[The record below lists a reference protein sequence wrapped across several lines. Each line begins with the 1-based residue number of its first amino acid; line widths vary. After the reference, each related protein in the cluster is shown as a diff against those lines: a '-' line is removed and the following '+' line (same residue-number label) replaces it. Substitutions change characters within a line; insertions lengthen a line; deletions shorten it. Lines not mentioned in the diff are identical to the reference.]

1 LVQTEA
7 TIISAGTELAV
18 TKLAQASLVSKA
30 KARPDLVKKVIEKAK
45 TDGIGPTIASVRTRL
60 EGDLPLG
67 YSGAGR
73 IIEVGDAVTH
83 LRPGMRVATAGGGCA
98 NHAEFQAVPMLLCA
112 QIPESVNSET
122 AALATVAAI
131 AMHGVR
137 QADIEFG
144 SKVLV
149 VGLGLIG
156 QLTARLAM
164 AAGCDVAGVDVRP
177 SAVARATESGVLA
190 LADKGGDT
198 TKAILDWSRG
208 RGADAVIIT
217 AGSGD
222 SSIIKAVPA
231 RCRDRAVVVAVGVVG
246 LDIDRADFFAK
257 ELELRLARSYGPG
270 RYDPSYEEWGVDYPA
285 GYVRWTEGRNL
296 EAYIDLIASGRLH
309 VDDLLTH
316 RFEITD
322 APGAYDL
329 AGDPAVDSVGVVL
342 RYSDSLQTIPKSTT
356 DRATGQ
362 PPQKAPPGDLS
373 VGLLGAGLFARS
385 MVLPS
390 LRSAGFGQVR
400 HIASRSGLSAAR
412 LAEQNGNAKSSADPH
427 DLIEDP
433 AISVVAIAA
442 PHSAHADL
450 TALALA
456 AGKHVYVEKPLALTE
471 SELDQ
476 VLIAQEVSA
485 GHLYVGFNR
494 RYSPM
499 VTEARKALGQRT
511 SPIVVDY
518 RVCAGPIG
526 PGHWY
531 ADRREGGRLLGEV
544 CHFVDTANAIVGS
557 RPVSVVCRGFQTEQD
572 DSVSILI
579 SYQNGSTATV
589 NYIAETFPATAK
601 ERCEIL
607 GRGHTI
613 TIDNYRELTV
623 DGSRVKTDSGKGHV
637 EGLTAF
643 RRGIQAGDWNSDSAI
658 ETTRLMF
665 AAARSLRTGIAVDL

>member
-1 LVQTEA
+1 MRQVVQPVGGGPIEVVTAPTPIIGPTEVLVQTEA

-257 ELELRLARSYGPG
+257 ELAVNIGHDVAVTARRRINRVLKRVAIELFRCAHRCRWL
-270 RYDPSYEEWGVDYPA
+270 
-285 GYVRWTEGRNL
+285 VRT
-296 EAYIDLIASGRLH
+296 
-309 VDDLLTH
+309 
-316 RFEITD
+316 
-322 APGAYDL
+322 
-329 AGDPAVDSVGVVL
+329 
-342 RYSDSLQTIPKSTT
+342 
-356 DRATGQ
+356 
-362 PPQKAPPGDLS
+362 
-373 VGLLGAGLFARS
+373 
-385 MVLPS
+385 
-390 LRSAGFGQVR
+390 
-400 HIASRSGLSAAR
+400 
-412 LAEQNGNAKSSADPH
+412 SSAKLGD
-427 DLIEDP
+427 
-433 AISVVAIAA
+433 
-442 PHSAHADL
+442 
-450 TALALA
+450 
-456 AGKHVYVEKPLALTE
+456 KFQ
-471 SELDQ
+471 DQ
-476 VLIAQEVSA
+476 VS
-485 GHLYVGFNR
+485 GNG
-494 RYSPM
+494 
-499 VTEARKALGQRT
+499 
-511 SPIVVDY
+511 
-518 RVCAGPIG
+518 
-526 PGHWY
+526 
-531 ADRREGGRLLGEV
+531 
-544 CHFVDTANAIVGS
+544 
-557 RPVSVVCRGFQTEQD
+557 D
-572 DSVSILI
+572 DDHQ
-579 SYQNGSTATV
+579 YQ
-589 NYIAETFPATAK
+589 
-601 ERCEIL
+601 
-607 GRGHTI
+607 
-613 TIDNYRELTV
+613 
-623 DGSRVKTDSGKGHV
+623 
-637 EGLTAF
+637 
-643 RRGIQAGDWNSDSAI
+643 
-658 ETTRLMF
+658 
-665 AAARSLRTGIAVDL
+665 